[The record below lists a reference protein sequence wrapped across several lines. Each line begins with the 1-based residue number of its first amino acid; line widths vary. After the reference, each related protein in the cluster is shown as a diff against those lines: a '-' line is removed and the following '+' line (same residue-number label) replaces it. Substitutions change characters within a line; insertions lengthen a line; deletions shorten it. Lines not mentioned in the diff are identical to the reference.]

1 MFCIPAYFAV
11 RLLLFIIL
19 FPKGVF
25 AVSWD
30 SVITVAGLLLL
41 AGAFSNKLSSRFNLP
56 TLLLFLTAGIFAES
70 VLPFNGYNYA
80 SQINFFGIAAMCFI
94 LFSGGSDTSVQDV
107 KKVAFRGLLLAVIGV
122 SITAFITGI
131 GAYAFMGKTHSFLW
145 CMLLGALISS
155 TDAAAVFAIL
165 RGRGVKLKGNLAPLL
180 ELESGSN
187 DPMAAFLTL
196 MLIGLFGSQANS
208 SGEIFFD
215 ALSVV
220 YQLGVGIISGWI
232 FGIAGRKCF
241 KVKLEYEGL
250 YFVSSVAIVLLC
262 YGVTQQL
269 GANGFMACYVCGISL
284 NSARYNYQKALT
296 KFHNGIAWLMQ
307 VGLFTV
313 LGFLAEPEKLFVPD
327 VWIPGVVLGL
337 VLMFIARPIS
347 VFICLAGSDFSF
359 REKIMI
365 SWVGIRG
372 AAPIV
377 LATFPLAADIV
388 DAALMFRLIFF
399 MVILSVLL
407 QGWTLIPAA
416 KLLKVASKAKNT
428 PSPAPLELEVTGES
442 AHQEMREYHI
452 SENSGLNGKTL
463 SEIGFPPGVLVTMLR
478 RDGRTISPGGSTV
491 VKAGDGLLIMADRQI
506 LREVAKHYF
515 SEQNDDC

>member
-1 MFCIPAYFAV
+1 M
-11 RLLLFIIL
+11 
-19 FPKGVF
+19 
-25 AVSWD
+25 D

-56 TLLLFLTAGIFAES
+56 TLLLFLAVGIFAES

-94 LFSGGSDTSVQDV
+94 LFSGGSDTSINDV
-107 KKVAFRGLLLAVIGV
+107 KSVAFRGLLLAVAGV
-122 SITAFITGI
+122 TITAFITGL
-131 GAYAFMGKTHSFLW
+131 GAYAFMGSTHSFLW

-165 RGRGVKLKGNLAPLL
+165 RGRGVKLKGKLAPLL

-187 DPMAAFLTL
+187 DPMAAFLTI
-196 MLIGLFGSQANS
+196 MLIGMFNRETNDVTGSL
-208 SGEIFFD
+208 ID
-215 ALSVV
+215 AASVV
-220 YQLGVGIISGWI
+220 YQLGFGIISGWI

-241 KVKLEYEGL
+241 KVKLDHEGL
-250 YFVSSVAIVLLC
+250 YFVTSVAIVLLC
-262 YGVTQQL
+262 YGVTQTL

-284 NSARYNYQKALT
+284 NSSRYNYQKALT

-313 LGFLAEPEKLFVPD
+313 LGFLAEPEKLFAPAVWVPG
-327 VWIPGVVLGL
+327 IVLGL
-337 VLMFIARPIS
+337 ILMFIARPIS
-347 VFICLAGSDFSF
+347 VFICLTGSDFSL

-377 LATFPLAADIV
+377 LATFPLAAKIV
-388 DAALMFRLIFF
+388 DADLMFRLIFF

-407 QGWTLIPAA
+407 QGWLLIPAA
-416 KLLKVASKAKNT
+416 KLLKVAAKVQHT
-428 PSPAPLELEVTGES
+428 PPPAPLELEVTGES
-442 AHQEMREYHI
+442 AHQEMREYRI
-452 SENSGLNGKTL
+452 KETSGLNGKTL

-478 RDGRTISPGGSTV
+478 REGRTISPGGSTV
-491 VKAGDGLLIMADRQI
+491 VKAGDGLLIMADRQV
-506 LREVAKHYF
+506 LMEVAKRYF
-515 SEQNDDC
+515 PEQN